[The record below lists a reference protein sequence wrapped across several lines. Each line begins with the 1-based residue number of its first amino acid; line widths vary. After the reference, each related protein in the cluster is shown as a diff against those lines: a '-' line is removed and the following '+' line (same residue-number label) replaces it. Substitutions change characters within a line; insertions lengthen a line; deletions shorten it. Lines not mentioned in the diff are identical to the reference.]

1 MGWPVDR
8 SIIFDLDNC
17 LCAADEIGYRF
28 HEPVFA
34 AIRRV
39 NDGIFAEAV
48 LSEAFA
54 DCMRLPFD
62 EVADKFGFT
71 EAMRDAGLR
80 AFGSL
85 EVVKP
90 LHGYGDIHVLRELQ
104 ARRFLVT
111 SGFPRL
117 QQSKIAMLGIG
128 PLFEAVRV
136 DAIGGQPRRGKR
148 AVFADLVEDPGL
160 RAEQT
165 WVVGDNARSEIAA
178 GNQLGMITV
187 QILRP
192 GIERSNEARHTVKNL
207 LELKALIERTERSS
221 TRRAQT

>member
-1 MGWPVDR
+1 MDR

-34 AIRRV
+34 AIRRA
-39 NDGIFAEAV
+39 NDGVLAEAV

-71 EAMRDAGLR
+71 EAMRNAGLR

-90 LHGYGDIHVLRELQ
+90 LHGYGDLHVLRELQ

-117 QQSKIAMLGIG
+117 QHSKIAMLGIG

-136 DAIGGQPRRGKR
+136 DAIGGHPRRGKR
-148 AVFADLVEDPGL
+148 AVFADLVENRGL
-160 RAEQT
+160 RAERT

-192 GIERSNEARHTVKNL
+192 GIERSNDARYTVENL
-207 LELKALIERTERSS
+207 PDLKTLIEHAGPPS
-221 TRRAQT
+221 A

>member
-1 MGWPVDR
+1 MDR

-17 LCAADEIGYRF
+17 LYAADEIGYRF
-28 HEPVFA
+28 HEPVFT
-34 AIRRV
+34 AIRRA
-39 NDGIFAEAV
+39 NDGALADAA

-90 LHGYGDIHVLRELQ
+90 LHGYGDLHVLRELQ

-136 DAIGGQPRRGKR
+136 DAIGRQPRRGKR
-148 AVFADLVEDPGL
+148 AVFADLVENPGL
-160 RAEQT
+160 RIERT

-192 GIERSNEARHTVKNL
+192 GVERSNDARYTVENL
-207 LELKALIERTERSS
+207 IEIKTLIERAGRPSAGRVHT
-221 TRRAQT
+221 

>member
-1 MGWPVDR
+1 MDR

-34 AIRRV
+34 AIRRA
-39 NDGIFAEAV
+39 NDGALADAA

-71 EAMRDAGLR
+71 ETMRNAGLR

-85 EVVKP
+85 EVAKP
-90 LHGYGDIHVLRELQ
+90 LHGYGDLHVLRELQ

-117 QQSKIAMLGIG
+117 QKSKITMLGIG
-128 PLFEAVRV
+128 PLFEAVRI
-136 DAIGGQPRRGKR
+136 DAIGGHPRRGKR
-148 AVFADLVEDPGL
+148 AVFADLVENPGL
-160 RAEQT
+160 RAERT

-192 GIERSNEARHTVKNL
+192 GIERSDEARYTVKNL
-207 LELKALIERTERSS
+207 PELKTLIERTERPS
-221 TRRAQT
+221 TRSART